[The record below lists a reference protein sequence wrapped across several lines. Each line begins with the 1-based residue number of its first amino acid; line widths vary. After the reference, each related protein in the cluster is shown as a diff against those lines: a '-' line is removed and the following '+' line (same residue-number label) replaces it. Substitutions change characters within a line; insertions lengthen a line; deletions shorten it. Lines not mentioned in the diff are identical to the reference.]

1 MWFHSFLTK
10 ADDYLTQKLEDLD
23 SAAKITATSQSVAED
38 NINKL
43 DCEVKELRDEN
54 VKFRNDVNAIR
65 NYFKVFDL
73 F

>member
-1 MWFHSFLTK
+1 MWFHSFLAK